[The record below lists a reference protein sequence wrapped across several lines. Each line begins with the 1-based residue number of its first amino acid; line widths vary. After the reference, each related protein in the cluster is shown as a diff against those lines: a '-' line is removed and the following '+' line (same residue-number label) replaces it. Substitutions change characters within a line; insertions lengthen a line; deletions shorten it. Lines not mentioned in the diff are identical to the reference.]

1 MLEILVAWFYSVVI
15 YVVLR
20 ALILKT
26 LRLVVVNYS
35 ERTFSDIPTRQC
47 G

>member
-26 LRLVVVNYS
+26 VFF
-35 ERTFSDIPTRQC
+35 TQGSDWWW
-47 G
+47 